1 MIKVLVVDDSAL
13 MRRLLG
19 SVFRGDSDFDVAYAR
34 NGEEALAQLHSFLPD
49 VITLDVNMPVMDGI
63 ACLNRIMLERPTP
76 TIMVSSQTEEGA
88 AITLEA
94 MELGAVD
101 FMTKPEGAM
110 SLNMREFGPGLVAKV
125 VTASTARLRRSHR
138 LAERVRLKTGTIKDV
153 RTDDVEP
160 VAEDDAVAN
169 DVGTGLVIVGTSTG
183 GPPALD
189 KLLSRLP
196 AAFPWPVLI
205 AQHMPAAFTG
215 PLARR
220 LNGLAPLAV
229 TELIRPTKMVP
240 GNVYVAKGDADV
252 VVTLRDG
259 VPAAAP
265 VPSSPSY
272 LWHPSVERLVKSA
285 MEHFVPSRLIGVLLT
300 GMGNDGVGAMT
311 TLRTLGGRTIAEAEE
326 TAVVWGM
333 PGELFKSGGAEA
345 VLPIEGIADKLIS
358 WAK

>member
-76 TIMVSSQTEEGA
+76 TIMVSSQTEESA

-94 MELGAVD
+94 MTLGAVD
-101 FMTKPEGAM
+101 FMAKPEGAM
-110 SLNMREFGPGLVAKV
+110 SLNMREFGPGLVSAV

-138 LAERVRLKTGTIKDV
+138 LAERVRLKTGIIKDV
-153 RTDDVEP
+153 QADDGEVD
-160 VAEDDAVAN
+160 AEDETVVS

-196 AAFPWPVLI
+196 SSFPWPVLI
-205 AQHMPAAFTG
+205 AQHMPAGFTG

-229 TELIRPTKMVP
+229 TELVRSTKMVR

-252 VVTLRDG
+252 IVTLRDG

-265 VPSSPSY
+265 VPSSPTY

-333 PGELFKSGGAEA
+333 PGELVKSGGAEE
-345 VLPIEGIADKLIS
+345 VLPIQGIANKLIS
-358 WAK
+358 WVK